1 MFRPKKKDD
10 KPVRNVQANTLRLPD
25 SSPRELP
32 VDKWATTLQSLYLQN
47 NGVMFLPNYLGKFV
61 ALARLDISQ

>member
-1 MFRPKKKDD
+1 MFRPKKKDE
-10 KPVRNVQANTLRLPD
+10 KPVRNAHANTIHLPD

-47 NGVMFLPNYLGKFV
+47 NSIAFLPDYLGKFV

>member
-1 MFRPKKKDD
+1 MFRNKKKEE
-10 KPVRNVQANTLRLPD
+10 KPRIVQANTLRSPD

-47 NGVMFLPNYLGKFV
+47 NGIMFLPNYLGKFI

>member
-1 MFRPKKKDD
+1 MFRNKKKDE
-10 KPVRNVQANTLRLPD
+10 KPARIPHGNSIHLPD

-47 NGVMFLPNYLGKFV
+47 NNIAFLPDYLGKFV